1 MVLVQNVL
9 ECYSKLSAEDLDFEF
24 KTLSYEGMEDVK
36 GRQVYIF
43 KVEDPRTMVEILT
56 TAFGEA
62 RYSDKNTYLFLDGS
76 KAKYIKCRD
85 CYEITRFGKLLA
97 RLTWRR

>member
-9 ECYSKLSAEDLDFEF
+9 EGYSKLSAEDLDFEF

-36 GRQVYIF
+36 GRQVYVF
-43 KVEDPRTMVEILT
+43 EVADPNTMVDILT

-62 RYSDKNTYLFLDGS
+62 RYSDKGTYLFPDGS

-97 RLTWRR
+97 RLAWRR

>member
-9 ECYSKLSAEDLDFEF
+9 ESYSKLSAEDLDFEY
-24 KTLSYEGMEDVK
+24 KTLSFEGMKNDK
-36 GRQVYIF
+36 GRQVYVF
-43 KVEDPRTMVEILT
+43 KVEDPRTMVEILN

-62 RYSDKNTYLFLDGS
+62 RYSDKGVYLFPDGS
-76 KAKYIKCRD
+76 KAKFIKCCD

-97 RLTWRR
+97 RLAWRR